1 MRVVVDP
8 IAEMQLDAL
17 HQYITQSS
25 GYEERADGYITRILK
40 FCHSLETFPERGMRH
55 DALRPG
61 LRLIGFEERVT
72 VAFTVQNNDVIILGI
87 FYGGQNIEA
96 FYSDEEK

>member
-25 GYEERADGYITRILK
+25 GYEEEPMAI
-40 FCHSLETFPERGMRH
+40 S
-55 DALRPG
+55 
-61 LRLIGFEERVT
+61 RV
-72 VAFTVQNNDVIILGI
+72 
-87 FYGGQNIEA
+87 
-96 FYSDEEK
+96 S